1 MNELRIIEQRE
12 VLNKN
17 FTVYGDFENPL
28 FLAKD
33 VAEWI
38 EHSNATVMLQ
48 GIDESE
54 KVLNNVY
61 TLGGNQESWFLTED
75 GLYEVLMQSRK
86 PIAKQFKAQVKQILR
101 EIRKTGKYEA
111 KQPAALPTDRLRIQ
125 TMNAEARLEYARIRK
140 AELFLKLSNVDTL
153 STEYKGILVA
163 QATEVLAGQPL
174 LPPVPS
180 VQKTHSAT
188 DLAEMFSTTAA
199 MIGRITNAKGLKTE
213 EYGEN
218 YRAKSR
224 YSTKEVDTFRYY
236 DTIIPVLE
244 KFFSKQPALTT
255 V

>member
-1 MNELRIIEQRE
+1 MNDITMRQTTLDSRDVATMVEKTHANLLKDVRGYIENLAE
-12 VLNKN
+12 VS
-17 FTVYGDFENPL
+17 FHSGDFFQETTYLDAN
-28 FLAKD
+28 
-33 VAEWI
+33 
-38 EHSNATVMLQ
+38 
-48 GIDESE
+48 
-54 KVLNNVY
+54 
-61 TLGGNQESWFLTED
+61 NQERPNYLIT
-75 GLYEVLMQSRK
+75 RK
-86 PIAKQFKAQVKQILR
+86 GCEFIAHKM
-101 EIRKTGKYEA
+101 TGQKGTRFTAAYINKFHEMESGQ
-111 KQPAALPTDRLRIQ
+111 KQPALPTDRLRIQ